1 MWGHSKRTIVECKRK
16 LNIWFFEGKTLWK
29 IFCISI
35 ILSHSFVRIWC
46 NKRIEIKRV
55 CRLQMKKKFMSM
67 KKNLY
72 LRSSA
77 NFLFFFYFLLKFDIT
92 FSAHGI
98 KMRKGERSSY
108 HERKIF
114 CTMHSLR
121 KKKKNSCWILFYFIY
136 LWHLHMVKLFAIFL
150 IHFYNAF
157 LSSSI
162 LHELLIR
169 YMQYDLMPKVERV
182 FWI

>member
-1 MWGHSKRTIVECKRK
+1 MKNAEKLTSDFLRK
-16 LNIWFFEGKTLWK
+16 KLYENFSAFSSFHLT
-29 IFCISI
+29 
-35 ILSHSFVRIWC
+35 HSFFRIWC

-55 CRLQMKKKFMSM
+55 CRLQMKKKLFMSM
-67 KKNLY
+67 KKNSY

-92 FSAHGI
+92 FTAHGI
-98 KMRKGERSSY
+98 KRGGGRESSY

-114 CTMHSLR
+114 CTMHPLR
-121 KKKKNSCWILFYFIY
+121 NKKILFYFIY

-157 LSSSI
+157 LSSSF
-162 LHELLIR
+162 LQELLIR
-169 YMQYDLMPKVERV
+169 YMQYDLMPKVERA

>member
-29 IFCISI
+29 IFCLSI
-35 ILSHSFVRIWC
+35 ILSYSFVRIWC

-92 FSAHGI
+92 FTAHGI

-121 KKKKNSCWILFYFIY
+121 NKKKFHAEFYSISFIY
-136 LWHLHMVKLFAIFL
+136 DICIWWNCLPYFSFISIMHFFHPASFMSFLFAIC
-150 IHFYNAF
+150 N
-157 LSSSI
+157 
-162 LHELLIR
+162 
-169 YMQYDLMPKVERV
+169 MT
-182 FWI
+182 